1 MLFLSLAV
9 FCSHPELLLFL
20 LLCFFL
26 VVIFFKYLLF
36 IYLNLK
42 KKRGGRGEGIFCFPL
57 QCCGLCELMGRG
69 TARQH
74 RASLSPSLV
83 LTAWQCPGTA
93 CSCSSLAGAGLTR
106 TVFTERC
113 CFLLCWMGL
122 LEPSPASIPTSYGGF
137 GCIFLLIQ
145 LGELWMCYVVSSASV

>member
-20 LLCFFL
+20 LLFFFGCY
-26 VVIFFKYLLF
+26 FFQVFTFYLF
-36 IYLNLK
+36 KFK
-42 KKRGGRGEGIFCFPL
+42 KKKGGRGEGIFCFPL

-106 TVFTERC
+106 AVFTERC

-122 LEPSPASIPTSYGGF
+122 LEPSPASIPTSYRGF